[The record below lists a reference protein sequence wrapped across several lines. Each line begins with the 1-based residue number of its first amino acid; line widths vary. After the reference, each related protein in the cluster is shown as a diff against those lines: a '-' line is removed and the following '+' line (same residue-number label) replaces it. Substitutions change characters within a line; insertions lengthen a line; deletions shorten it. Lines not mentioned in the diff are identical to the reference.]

1 MLHLRIVYQDKKKGV
16 IEVVPETLDD
26 LWHLSHIIEKG
37 DLVSSLTSRRIQDST
52 GERIRSDRGIKKTFF
67 MGVRVDDISFHKY
80 TGKLRATGTIEIGPE
95 DLVPLGSFHTLDLKL
110 KNSIKI
116 QKEHWSKWNLKRLK
130 DSIKSSKKPSAL
142 IVAIEDDVADIGII
156 RQYGVDYYGPI
167 IGSISGKRIVQ
178 KNRKQAINDFF
189 TELAEVIKGFKEV
202 KTVILAGPGFS
213 KGDFHDFLDGKYP
226 DIAKMTVLESTGAGG
241 RTGITEV
248 LKKGVI
254 EKMATEGR
262 IAFEIRKVEELLSE
276 IGKSSKMVA
285 YGKKEVGQAVQTG
298 AAESLL
304 VIDELVRE
312 RDVEKLMDLT
322 ENMGGNVVI
331 ISSEHD
337 GGKQLSALGGIAS
350 TLRYPLTKT

>member
-1 MLHLRIVYQDKKKGV
+1 MRIVYQDTKKGV

-26 LWHLSHIIEKG
+26 LWHLSHIIEQG

-52 GERIRSDRGIKKTFF
+52 GERLRSDRGIKKTFF
-67 MGVRVDDISFHKY
+67 MGVRVDEISFHKY

-95 DLVPLGSFHTLDLKL
+95 DLVPLGSYHTLDLKL

-116 QKEHWSKWNLKRLK
+116 QKEKWSRWNIKRLK

-142 IVAIEDDVADIGII
+142 IVAIEDDTADIGII
-156 RQYGVDYYGPI
+156 RQYGIDYVGPI
-167 IGSISGKRIVQ
+167 IGNVSGKRIIQ

-202 KTVILAGPGFS
+202 KAVILAGPGFS
-213 KGDFHDFLDGKYP
+213 KGEFYDFLTQKYSEM
-226 DIAKMTVLESTGAGG
+226 AKISILESTGAGG
-241 RTGITEV
+241 RSGIAEV
-248 LKKGVI
+248 LRKGVI

-262 IAFEIRKVEELLSE
+262 IAYEIRMVEELLSE
-276 IGKSSKMVA
+276 IGKNSKRVA
-285 YGKKEVGQAVQTG
+285 YGKKEVNQAAKSG
-298 AAESLL
+298 AAETLL

-312 RDVEKLMDLT
+312 RDIEELMDLT
-322 ENMGGNVVI
+322 ENMGGKVVI

-337 GGKQLSALGGIAS
+337 GGKQLASLGGIAAL
-350 TLRYPLTKT
+350 LRYGLN

>member
-1 MLHLRIVYQDKKKGV
+1 MRIVYQDTKKGV

-52 GERIRSDRGIKKTFF
+52 GERLRSDRGIKKTFF
-67 MGVRVDDISFHKY
+67 MGVRVDEISFHKY

-95 DLVPLGSFHTLDLKL
+95 DLVPLGSYHTLDLKL

-116 QKEHWSKWNLKRLK
+116 QKEKWSRWNIKRLK

-142 IVAIEDDVADIGII
+142 IVAIEDDTADIGII
-156 RQYGVDYYGPI
+156 RQYGIDYVGPI
-167 IGSISGKRIVQ
+167 IGNVSGKRIIQ

-202 KTVILAGPGFS
+202 KAVILAGPGFS
-213 KGDFHDFLDGKYP
+213 KGEFYDFMSQKYP
-226 DIAKMTVLESTGAGG
+226 EMAKISILESTGAGG
-241 RTGITEV
+241 RSGIAEV

-262 IAFEIRKVEELLSE
+262 IAYEIRMVEELLSE
-276 IGKSSKMVA
+276 IGKNSKRVA
-285 YGKKEVGQAVQTG
+285 YGKKEVNQAAKSG
-298 AAESLL
+298 AAETLL

-312 RDVEKLMDLT
+312 RDIEELMDLT
-322 ENMGGNVVI
+322 ENMGGKVII

-337 GGKQLSALGGIAS
+337 GGKQLASLGGIAAL
-350 TLRYPLTKT
+350 LRYGLN